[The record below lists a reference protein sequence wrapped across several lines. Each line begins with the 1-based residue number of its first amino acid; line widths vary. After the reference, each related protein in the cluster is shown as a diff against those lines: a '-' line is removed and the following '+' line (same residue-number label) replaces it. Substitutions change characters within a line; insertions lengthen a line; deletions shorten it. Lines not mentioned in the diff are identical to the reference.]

1 MHLRQSNRREVLAL
15 LGGAAA
21 AWPLGARAQ
30 QTAMPLV
37 GFLNNASPEELPDR
51 LRAFQR
57 GLKETGFVE
66 GENVAIV
73 YRWAENQFDRLP
85 ELAAD
90 LVRRRVA
97 VIAVNTPA
105 ARPAKAATS
114 SIPIVFLLSEDPVRA
129 GLVASLAHPGGNLTG
144 VNLVSG
150 ELTAKRLEL
159 LRELVPSIAR
169 VAVIVS
175 PVSLNAETTL
185 RDVEQAARTMGLQTD
200 IVNASTSR
208 EIDAAFAS
216 FVDRR
221 PDALFVASDP
231 LFTSRRV
238 QLANSAARHRIPMI
252 ASTREIAEVGGLI
265 SYGSNVV
272 DAYRQVGIYVGRVL
286 KGTKPEDLPVV
297 QSTKLELVIN
307 HQTARILGLA
317 VPDKLLALADEVIE

>member
-1 MHLRQSNRREVLAL
+1 MTRRAFITL

-21 AWPLGARAQ
+21 AWPLAARAQ
-30 QTAMPLV
+30 QPGMPVV
-37 GFLNNASPEELPDR
+37 GFLNSASPEAFPDR
-51 LRAFQR
+51 LRAFHQ
-57 GLKETGFVE
+57 GLKDTAFVE

-73 YRWAENQFDRLP
+73 YRWGENQIDRLP

-105 ARPAKAATS
+105 ALAAKAATA
-114 SIPIVFLLSEDPVRA
+114 SIPIVFLLNEDPVRT
-129 GLVASLAHPGGNLTG
+129 GLVASLARPGGNLTG
-144 VNLVSG
+144 VNNVSG

-159 LRELVPSIAR
+159 LRELVPSVAR

-175 PVSLNAETTL
+175 PASLVAETTL
-185 RDVEQAARTMGLQTD
+185 RDVEPAARAMGLQTD
-200 IVNASTSR
+200 IHNASTSR

-216 FVDRR
+216 FVGRR
-221 PDALFVASDP
+221 PDALFVTSDP

-238 QLANSAARHRIPMI
+238 QLANSAARHGLPMI
-252 ASTREIAEVGGLI
+252 ASTREIVEAGGLI

-272 DAYRQVGIYVGRVL
+272 DAYREVGVYVGHIL
-286 KGTKPEDLPVV
+286 KGAKPEDLPVV

>member
-1 MHLRQSNRREVLAL
+1 MRRREFITL
-15 LGGAAA
+15 LGGSAA
-21 AWPLGARAQ
+21 AWPLAARAQ
-30 QTAMPLV
+30 QSVMPAV
-37 GFLNNASPEELPDR
+37 GFLNSSPPEAFPDR
-51 LRAFQR
+51 LRAFHR
-57 GLKETGFVE
+57 GLKDTGFVE

-73 YRWAENQFDRLP
+73 YRWGENQIDRLP

-97 VIAVNTPA
+97 VIVVNTPA
-105 ARPAKAATS
+105 VLPTKAATT
-114 SIPIVFLLSEDPVRA
+114 SIPIVFLLNEDPVRA
-129 GLVASLAHPGGNLTG
+129 GLVASLARPGGNLTG

-159 LRELVPSIAR
+159 LRELVPSVAR

-175 PVSLNAETTL
+175 PVSLASETTL
-185 RDVEQAARTMGLQTD
+185 RDVEPAARAMGLQTD

-208 EIDAAFAS
+208 EIDAAFAT
-216 FVDRR
+216 FAGRR

-231 LFTSRRV
+231 FFTSRRV
-238 QLANSAARHRIPMI
+238 QLANSAARHGLPMI
-252 ASTREIAEVGGLI
+252 SSTREIVEAGGLI

-272 DAYRQVGIYVGRVL
+272 DAFRQVGVYVGDIL
-286 KGTKPEDLPVV
+286 KGAKPEDLPVV

-307 HQTARILGLA
+307 RQTATILGLT

>member
-1 MHLRQSNRREVLAL
+1 MKRHEFITLF
-15 LGGAAA
+15 GGAA
-21 AWPLGARAQ
+21 AWPLAARAQ
-30 QTAMPLV
+30 QPAMPAV
-37 GFLNNASPEELPDR
+37 GFLNSAPPEAFPER
-51 LRAFQR
+51 LRAFHR
-57 GLKETGFVE
+57 GLKDTGFVE

-73 YRWAENQFDRLP
+73 YRWGENQIDRLP

-90 LVRRRVA
+90 LVRRRLT

-105 ARPAKAATS
+105 ALPAKAATA
-114 SIPIVFLLSEDPVRA
+114 SIPIVFVLNEDPVRT
-129 GLVASLAHPGGNLTG
+129 GLVASLARPGGNLTG

-159 LRELVPSIAR
+159 LRELVLAR

-175 PVSLNAETTL
+175 PVSLASETTL
-185 RDVEQAARTMGLQTD
+185 RDVEPAARALGLQTD
-200 IVNASTSR
+200 ILNASTSR
-208 EIDAAFAS
+208 EIDAAFAR
-216 FVDRR
+216 FVGRR

-238 QLANSAARHRIPMI
+238 QLANSAARHGLPMI
-252 ASTREIAEVGGLI
+252 SSTREIVEAGGLI

-272 DAYRQVGIYVGRVL
+272 DAFRQVGVYVGHIL
-286 KGTKPEDLPVV
+286 KGAKPEDLPVV

-307 HQTARILGLA
+307 HQTARILGLT

>member
-1 MHLRQSNRREVLAL
+1 VTRRAFITL

-21 AWPLGARAQ
+21 AWPLAARAQ
-30 QTAMPLV
+30 QPGMPVV
-37 GFLNNASPEELPDR
+37 GFLNSASPEAFPDR
-51 LRAFQR
+51 LRAFHR
-57 GLKETGFVE
+57 GLKDTGFVE

-73 YRWAENQFDRLP
+73 YRWGENQIDRLP

-105 ARPAKAATS
+105 ALAAKAATA
-114 SIPIVFLLSEDPVRA
+114 SIPIVFLLNEDPVRT
-129 GLVASLAHPGGNLTG
+129 GLVASLARPGGNLTG
-144 VNLVSG
+144 VNNVSG

-159 LRELVPSIAR
+159 LRELVPSVAR

-175 PVSLNAETTL
+175 PASLVAETTL
-185 RDVEQAARTMGLQTD
+185 RDVEPAARAMGLQTD
-200 IVNASTSR
+200 IHNASTSR

-216 FVDRR
+216 FVGRR
-221 PDALFVASDP
+221 PDAVFVASDP

-238 QLANSAARHRIPMI
+238 QLANSAARHGLPMI
-252 ASTREIAEVGGLI
+252 ASTREIVEAGGLI

-272 DAYRQVGIYVGRVL
+272 DAYREVGVYVGHIL
-286 KGTKPEDLPVV
+286 KGAKPEDLPVV

>member
-1 MHLRQSNRREVLAL
+1 MTRRAFITL

-21 AWPLGARAQ
+21 AWPLAARAQ
-30 QTAMPLV
+30 QPGMPVV
-37 GFLNNASPEELPDR
+37 GFLNSASPEAFPDR
-51 LRAFQR
+51 LRAFHR
-57 GLKETGFVE
+57 GLKDTGFVE

-73 YRWAENQFDRLP
+73 YRWGENQIDRLP

-105 ARPAKAATS
+105 ALAAKAATA
-114 SIPIVFLLSEDPVRA
+114 SIPIVFLLNEDPVRT
-129 GLVASLAHPGGNLTG
+129 GLVASLARPGGNLTG
-144 VNLVSG
+144 VNNVSG

-159 LRELVPSIAR
+159 LRELVPSVAR

-175 PVSLNAETTL
+175 PASLVAETTL
-185 RDVEQAARTMGLQTD
+185 RDVEPAARAMGLQTD
-200 IVNASTSR
+200 IHNASTSR

-216 FVDRR
+216 FVGRR
-221 PDALFVASDP
+221 PDAVFVASDP

-238 QLANSAARHRIPMI
+238 QLANSAARHGLPMI
-252 ASTREIAEVGGLI
+252 ASTREIVEAGGLI

-272 DAYRQVGIYVGRVL
+272 DAYREVGVYVGHIL
-286 KGTKPEDLPVV
+286 KGAKPEDLPVV

-317 VPDKLLALADEVIE
+317 VPDKLLALADEVI

>member
-1 MHLRQSNRREVLAL
+1 MKRRDFIKVIA
-15 LGGAAA
+15 GSVA
-21 AWPLGARAQ
+21 AWPLAARAQ
-30 QTAMPLV
+30 QPGMPVV
-37 GFLNNASPEELPDR
+37 GFLNSASPEAFPDR
-51 LRAFQR
+51 LRAFHR
-57 GLKETGFVE
+57 GLKDTGFVE

-73 YRWAENQFDRLP
+73 YRWGENQIDRLP

-105 ARPAKAATS
+105 ALAAKAATA
-114 SIPIVFLLSEDPVRA
+114 SIPIVFLLNEDPVRT
-129 GLVASLAHPGGNLTG
+129 GLVASLARPGGNLTG
-144 VNLVSG
+144 VNNVSG

-159 LRELVPSIAR
+159 LRELVPSVAR

-175 PVSLNAETTL
+175 PASLVVETTL
-185 RDVEQAARTMGLQTD
+185 RDVEPAARAMGLQTD
-200 IVNASTSR
+200 IHNASTSR

-216 FVDRR
+216 FVGRR
-221 PDALFVASDP
+221 PDAVFVASDP

-238 QLANSAARHRIPMI
+238 QLANSAARHGLPMI
-252 ASTREIAEVGGLI
+252 ASTREIVEAGGLI

-272 DAYRQVGIYVGRVL
+272 DAYREVGVYVGHIL
-286 KGTKPEDLPVV
+286 KGAKPEDLPVV